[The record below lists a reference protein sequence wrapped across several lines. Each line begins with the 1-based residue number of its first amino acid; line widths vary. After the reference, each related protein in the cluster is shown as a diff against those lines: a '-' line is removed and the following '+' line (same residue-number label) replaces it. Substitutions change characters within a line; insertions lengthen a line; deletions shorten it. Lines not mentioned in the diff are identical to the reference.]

1 MNWQHFVLFDIL
13 SSATLSSPPL
23 SSSPLL
29 STPLSVFLIWGAIFA
44 HIFYCF
50 VLPDWSLRLYPLLKT
65 LHFPFYPSGR
75 IMSIAV
81 FPHSLT
87 TFCFYFHQA
96 IEEGFV
102 SFHILYFLVLQ
113 FLLAVLEFM
122 FLSWDPPS
130 AYFLTQ

>member
-23 SSSPLL
+23 SSSA
-29 STPLSVFLIWGAIFA
+29 LSVFLILGAIFA

-50 VLPDWSLRLYPLLKT
+50 VLPGWSLRLYPLLKT

-87 TFCFYFHQA
+87 TFCFHFHQA
-96 IEEGFV
+96 IEEDFV

-113 FLLAVLEFM
+113 FLLAVLEFI
-122 FLSWDPPS
+122 FLSWDSPS
-130 AYFLTQ
+130 AYFLPQ